1 MSTINAITSPA
12 PAIVTTVDS
21 TGNLILQTAGTNAV
35 TYDANQNATH
45 TGYISAPN
53 TFGYKNR
60 VINGNMNVDQRNAG
74 NSYTVPGGNSTAYYT
89 VDRFAIQSYGSNVFT
104 AQQNSGNAPASQGF
118 AQCLKIT
125 TASAQSIGSTDYYA
139 LFHNIEGYNIS
150 DLGWGTSGA
159 KTITLSFWVNCSL
172 TGTFSGALKNSDAS
186 RSYVFSYTVNS
197 ANTWEFKTIVV
208 PGDTAGTWQSGA
220 SIGISIC
227 LDLGAGSGRK
237 TTAGSWY
244 GSNYY
249 GATSS
254 VTLAS
259 NASAT
264 YYITGVQL
272 EVGSKATPFDMR
284 EYGRE
289 LIMCQRYFEKS
300 YDQGTAVGS
309 VTDNGQHLTR
319 ATAQA
324 GGSFGNNIFFKVEKR
339 TSPTVTFYRASD
351 GYVSYWS
358 YNTSGGSNS
367 TTFSAVSVASSQCR
381 LNGAATISAFQ
392 AVEFYGHYTISAE
405 L

>member
-35 TYDANQNATH
+35 TYDTNQNATH

-53 TFGYKNR
+53 TFGFKNR

-150 DLGWGTSGA
+150 DLGWGTAGA

-172 TGTFSGALKNSDAS
+172 TGTFSGALRNSDAS
-186 RSYVFSYTVNS
+186 RSYVFSYTINS

-208 PGDTAGTWQSGA
+208 PGDTSGTWQVGTST
-220 SIGISIC
+220 GISIC

-284 EYGRE
+284 EYGSE
-289 LIMCQRYFEKS
+289 LRMCQRYYEQCGNYWWASGETTNYNIVVGGRF
-300 YDQGTAVGS
+300 AVPKRTQPSMSLLYTDLFIYQFGVSNRNGS
-309 VTDNGQHLTR
+309 SCAIVSQSQFNT
-319 ATAQA
+319 A
-324 GGSFGNNIFFKVEKR
+324 GGQLKVNGFGTI
-339 TSPTVTFYRASD
+339 TTGQLY
-351 GYVSYWS
+351 GM
-358 YNTSGGSNS
+358 GGSQ
-367 TTFSAVSVASSQCR
+367 SAGTNVEPF
-381 LNGAATISAFQ
+381 AA
-392 AVEFYGHYTISAE
+392 SAE